1 MTPSASSAPAAATPM
16 PAQAS
21 DIGQRAQVATEK
33 NNDIQIQQKS
43 TGNIKPIN
51 IDNSK
56 TIGGGGSG
64 GIGID
69 SSVDVRNDDST
80 FWRVLKQNF
89 RLV

>member
-1 MTPSASSAPAAATPM
+1 M

-21 DIGQRAQVATEK
+21 DVGQRAQAATEE
-33 NNDIQIQQKS
+33 NNNMQIEQKS
-43 TGNIKPIN
+43 GGSIIPIN

-64 GIGID
+64 DIGID

>member
-1 MTPSASSAPAAATPM
+1 M

-21 DIGQRAQVATEK
+21 DIGQRAQAATEK
-33 NNDIQIQQKS
+33 NNDMQIQQNS
-43 TGNIKPIN
+43 GGSIKPIN

-64 GIGID
+64 DIGID